1 MKIKY
6 DYETKITEI
15 EKKFIDHNHDKCI
28 TTPEFIT
35 LAVDVFNARLGQA
48 SLITKTDFDA
58 KLLSLYRKITTNKS
72 KHLLSQ
78 NELKKLKT
86 FDSIYFRGKSH
97 FEEDGTQNYVVF
109 QPVQRY
115 FKRIAGVGNGNHIYY
130 WKSKGLS
137 DERIDSI
144 KISHYGITPYL
155 SYYGI
160 NKIRVKSDGDCSKQA
175 PGSIVTEEW

>member
-1 MKIKY
+1 MLNCQV
-6 DYETKITEI
+6 
-15 EKKFIDHNHDKCI
+15 FII
-28 TTPEFIT
+28 
-35 LAVDVFNARLGQA
+35 
-48 SLITKTDFDA
+48 
-58 KLLSLYRKITTNKS
+58 KITTNKS
-72 KHLLSQ
+72 KHLLLQ

-144 KISHYGITPYL
+144 KISDYGITPYL

-160 NKIRVKSDGDCSKQA
+160 NKIRVRFDGVCSKQA
-175 PGSIVTEEW
+175 PGSIVMDGW